1 MSLLGTPVFAN
12 PTTPLWLGSGGGTI
26 SGNVTIDGF
35 VTAGR
40 VASSRALEPAFGNFV
55 MLDASGATVGGLNQ
69 IGTPGATDTIV
80 QTTSGRKLF
89 FGLVGGAGANTSLT
103 PSAVGANLDLLSVGG
118 TLDALALKLANTGA
132 APVIGSGTLA
142 LGTATIATTSSDVTS
157 FILISRGG
165 VNASTALGQLRVS
178 NKGANN
184 FTVVSA
190 DPANPATT
198 ETGDLSSFDWMIIN
212 PA

>member
-12 PTTPLWLGSGGGTI
+12 TTTPLWIGSGGGSSSGPVIAPSFTTTPGGDVIVRDLDGTSGLRLATSGTPSTGIAFIQGQTTI
-26 SGNVTIDGF
+26 
-35 VTAGR
+35 
-40 VASSRALEPAFGNFV
+40 AFGK
-55 MLDASGATVGGLNQ
+55 VGTGVVNSSITLSA
-69 IGTPGATDTIV
+69 P
-80 QTTSGRKLF
+80 
-89 FGLVGGAGANTSLT
+89 GANTDTLT
-103 PSAVGANLDLLSVGG
+103 IGG
-118 TLDALALKLANTGA
+118 TVDALALKLANTGA
-132 APVIGSGTLA
+132 APVVGSGTLA
-142 LGTATIATTSSDVTS
+142 LGTATIVTNSSDVTS

-190 DPANPATT
+190 DPANPTST
-198 ETGDLSSFDWMIIN
+198 EQGDLSSFDWIIIN

>member
-1 MSLLGTPVFAN
+1 MSLLGTPVYAN
-12 PTTPLWLGSGGGTI
+12 PTTPLWVGVGGGTI

-118 TLDALALKLANTGA
+118 TLDALALRLEDTGA
-132 APVIGSGTLA
+132 APVVGTGTLA
-142 LGTATIATTSSDVTS
+142 LGTRTIATTACDVGS
-157 FILISRGG
+157 YILLTRTA
-165 VNASTALGQLRVS
+165 VNASTALGELRVS
-178 NKGANN
+178 NQGAND

-190 DPANPATT
+190 DPANPVAT
-198 ETGDLSSFDWMIIN
+198 ETGDLSDFHWMIIN